1 MLFNW
6 IPSMAMLMTPMAIA
20 EMAKIAILAIMAT
33 IVMANVNFSMAI
45 MGIQL
50 KSIQKLAQ

>member
-1 MLFNW
+1 MLFNS
-6 IPSMAMLMTPMAIA
+6 ISSMAMLMTLMAIA
-20 EMAKIAILAIMAT
+20 EMAKMAMLAIMAT

-50 KSIQKLAQ
+50 KSIKKLAQ

>member
-1 MLFNW
+1 MLFNS
-6 IPSMAMLMTPMAIA
+6 IPSMAMLMTLMAIA
-20 EMAKIAILAIMAT
+20 EMAKMAMLAIMAT

-50 KSIQKLAQ
+50 KSIKKLAQ